1 MKPNRLS
8 VIAFAPD
15 GVPSGTP
22 VAPVQGSDG
31 TGGTQATGS
40 ADPTV
45 VKLQQEL
52 NALKEKAE
60 KDIAKLKSTYDKKL
74 YEQQQ
79 QYERMVSERTSTLD
93 DALLQRMSAEEQ
105 VEYMRQKLQQEQA
118 AFQQQRE
125 QSLRQMQEQQAI
137 QNAIQAYQAVGISM
151 EELDTSSLDAVAR
164 SGWLAV
170 QERLTG
176 SRPAETSQSPGT
188 GQEGI
193 PSGNQPAPRQNA
205 TQVLT
210 TPQQGSQPPAANPEA
225 LLKRNAQARLGKQEV
240 DWTETLK
247 LIDRGELD
255 PNEVF
260 KDLD

>member
-15 GVPSGTP
+15 GVPSGMS

-60 KDIAKLKSTYDKKL
+60 KDVAKLKSTYDKKL

-79 QYERMVSERTSTLD
+79 QYERMVAERTSNLD
-93 DALLQRMSAEEQ
+93 DALLTRMSEAER
-105 VEYMRQKLQQEQA
+105 VEYLQSKLQQERA
-118 AFQQQRE
+118 AFQQQQE
-125 QSLRQMQEQQAI
+125 QTLRQMQNQQAM
-137 QNAIQAYQAVGISM
+137 QNAIQAYRSAGISM
-151 EELDTSSLDAVAR
+151 EELDTTDLDSLAR
-164 SGWLAV
+164 SGWLAMVNRIQGV
-170 QERLTG
+170 Q
-176 SRPAETSQSPGT
+176 SPATPQSPGT
-188 GQEGI
+188 GQEGV
-193 PSGNQPAPRQNA
+193 PSEGQPAIRQNA

-210 TPQQGSQPPAANPEA
+210 TPQQGSQPPAATPES
-225 LLKRNAQARLGKQEV
+225 LLKRNAQARLGKQDV
-240 DWTETLK
+240 DWTETMR